1 MIDFESFLFSEPKK
15 KPWSAFRFAFRF
27 SLFARAR
34 ASKQMHMYTLRERER
49 AENENRK
56 IKKIR
61 VANER
66 EVARADSAQVPRPF
80 ARQSRS
86 STFKINLKINRS
98 IDPSTKSTKSKTVS
112 YRNASL
118 GLSSF
123 RRRRRRLLSLRPAQ
137 SRTLMDTYL
146 PKQKTKKINSLKN
159 EGDTFSSPPPPFG
172 DTLATFGDPR

>member
-1 MIDFESFLFSEPKK
+1 MHRQTKTFRNTFESFSQSPKK
-15 KPWSAFRFAFRF
+15 TLVCFSRFSLFAFRF
-27 SLFARAR
+27 SRAR
-34 ASKQMHMYTLRERER
+34 ASKQANAHVHFERERERER
-49 AENENRK
+49 AENEKRK
-56 IKKIR
+56 SKKKEKKR
-61 VANER
+61 QVFPNER

-98 IDPSTKSTKSKTVS
+98 IDPSTKSKTVS

-146 PKQKTKKINSLKN
+146 PK
-159 EGDTFSSPPPPFG
+159 
-172 DTLATFGDPR
+172 